1 MHDFEKILNLPS
13 PLQPLVDELFIEK
26 KVKVF
31 IKRDDLIHEEVS
43 GNKWR
48 KLKYNIQNISEL
60 GKKGVVTF
68 GGAFSN
74 HIHATAAAG
83 KHFGFETFGIIRGN
97 ELNENSSKTLKD
109 ASANGMRFC
118 FVSRTHFRELKEI
131 HEIDNLTETLKQ
143 FYDFQLNSA
152 DFEVI
157 PEGGTNDLALK
168 GGYELVNEI
177 IEQMGRKPNYLIS
190 AVGSGGTLAGIASNF
205 HAEIENI
212 GISVLKDGNY
222 VFDEIEK
229 LLNRNKIEQYQFSKI
244 LDAHCGGYAKITD
257 ELINFMRNFE
267 EKHQILL
274 DQVYT
279 GKVFY
284 KFHELVKEHYF
295 PENSTVVI
303 LHTGGLQ
310 GRKPLL

>member
-1 MHDFEKILNLPS
+1 MLDFEQILNLPS
-13 PLQPLVDELFIEK
+13 PLQPLDDELFFEK
-26 KVKVF
+26 KVEVF
-31 IKRDDLIHEEVS
+31 MKRDDLIHERVS

-48 KLKYNIQNISEL
+48 KLKYNIQNISDL

-83 KHFGFETFGIIRGN
+83 KLFGFETIGIIRGN
-97 ELNENSSKTLKD
+97 ELNENSSKTLND
-109 ASANGMRFC
+109 AATNGMKLF
-118 FVSRTHFRELKEI
+118 FVSRSHFRELKEI
-131 HEIDNLTETLKQ
+131 REIDNLTEKLKEL
-143 FYDFQLNSA
+143 YGFQIEVA
-152 DFEVI
+152 DYELI

-177 IEQMGRKPNYLIS
+177 IEQMGRKPNYLIT

-222 VFDEIEK
+222 VFAEIEK

-244 LDAHCGGYAKITD
+244 LDAHCGGYAKTTD
-257 ELINFMRNFE
+257 ELMNFMRNFE

-284 KFHELVKEHYF
+284 KFHQLVAENYF
-295 PENSTVVI
+295 PLNSTIVI

-310 GRKPLL
+310 GRMPSL